1 VNDVGNC
8 AVWETYANFGNEI
21 GKGIDA
27 AHDTLVIALKEDGN
41 EREDGNKREELDVD
55 IELAGEECFQR
66 VESSA
71 ISFILLI

>member
-1 VNDVGNC
+1 MNDVGNC

-41 EREDGNKREELDVD
+41 EREELDVD

>member
-41 EREDGNKREELDVD
+41 EREELDVD